1 VAQIAEELEA
11 GTTPGIIRN
20 IRKKSAGSGVLCVTK
35 RLLLLLLF
43 YCRIQW
49 GNILPGSTG
58 FIPKYGLRRK
68 QHLSLYSLNL
78 VWMPDQK
85 HMLLIVIFAEF
96 LIYKKHVP
104 KAI

>member
-1 VAQIAEELEA
+1 MAQIAEELEA

-35 RLLLLLLF
+35 RLLLLLF

-49 GNILPGSTG
+49 GSILPGSAG

-68 QHLSLYSLNL
+68 QRLSLYSPNL

-96 LIYKKHVP
+96 LIYEKHVP